1 MGNEMTIKQLIKRLI
16 PFINGDWL
24 HVEINVQNLDISF
37 EAYSFEGD
45 KPEIVLSK
53 GASGAFEK
61 ILNLK
66 VFEYKFESGI
76 TSHKLKIVCNF
87 VEVDEFKI

>member
-1 MGNEMTIKQLIKRLI
+1 MDNEMTIKQLIKRLI
-16 PFINGDWL
+16 PFINGGCL
-24 HVEINVQNLDISF
+24 NVEINVQNLDISF
-37 EAYSFEGD
+37 EAYAFEGD
-45 KPEIVLSK
+45 KLRIVLSK

-61 ILNLK
+61 MLNLK

-76 TSHKLKIVCNF
+76 SHNLKIACNF